1 MSRRQRVGLCLALA
15 IGTAACGDDDGG
27 GAGGVGGTGGTGGAD
42 AAFLVANRV
51 RTPDSR
57 ALFVSVLPTLDVGQ
71 VDLSGA
77 LELSGVSR
85 AVAFGG
91 KVYGFDGESGVV
103 TRYVIDRER
112 LVEDVLEDGERARFG
127 MSGVGVTSFTSQ
139 IIFLSP
145 ERAYYVDTLSLD
157 QVVVWNP
164 TSMSITSTF
173 PAPELSREGFN
184 STTGGGLVA
193 IEDFVVMPVS
203 WADQGSATFEP
214 IASMIV
220 FSASEDRVVGLI
232 EDDRC
237 VIARAA
243 IADSGSVFLMA
254 DSGGGIA
261 DLFSEPGS
269 VPPPCLLQWQP
280 GASAFDAEFY
290 RDLRAIAGVPLV
302 SGAVGRGDGT
312 FITQLYTSD
321 IDPLTLE
328 PLELLDLSLWQWG
341 IIDFRSDTSTLI
353 GAIPQGGVSST
364 GWVIDGAYMVPEFD
378 DEGGQSALFQIDDPG
393 ATELLT
399 VTGELFNVDRI
410 Q

>member
-1 MSRRQRVGLCLALA
+1 MSKTLTLGLCCSLALVL
-15 IGTAACGDDDGG
+15 GACGDDS
-27 GAGGVGGTGGTGGAD
+27 AGGSGGSGGSAGGD
-42 AAFLVANRV
+42 AFLVANRV

-57 ALFVSVLPTLDVGQ
+57 ALFVSVLPSLDVGQ
-71 VDLSGA
+71 VDLAGA
-77 LELSGVSR
+77 IELSGVSR
-85 AVAFGG
+85 AVAFDG

-103 TRYVIDRER
+103 TRYVVDGDR
-112 LVEDVLEDGERARFG
+112 LVEDVLDDGSRARFG

-139 IIFLSP
+139 IIFLSS

-164 TSMSITSTF
+164 TAMTLTSTF
-173 PAPELSREGFN
+173 PAPELAREGFS
-184 STTGGGLVA
+184 STTGGSLIA

-203 WADQGSATFEP
+203 WADQASATFVP
-214 IASMIV
+214 TAAMIV
-220 FSASEDRVVGLI
+220 FSASEDRVIGLI

-254 DSGGGIA
+254 DSGGGVA

-269 VPPPCLLQWQP
+269 VPPPCLLEWEL
-280 GASAFDAEFY
+280 GAAELNPDFY
-290 RDLRAIAGVPLV
+290 RDLRTITGFPLV

-341 IIDFRSDTSTLI
+341 IVDFRSDTSTLI

-364 GWVIDGAYMVPEFD
+364 GWVIDGTYMVPEFD
-378 DEGGQSALFQIDDPG
+378 DDGGQSALFQIDDPG

-410 Q
+410 R